1 MSSPLVILADDVEE
15 AVVLT
20 DEETDPNNH
29 PNFIES
35 NTSAITLE
43 ELSEKCIVP
52 TFADNT
58 LTIANIESVLEAGKN
73 VFGDL
78 TPVEI
83 RVSHQVNGRVPSAL
97 HKKASELTDEEKTVY
112 YQRMAFVCHV
122 AALSRSINGQTVHLC
137 IGGVRAY
144 NEDKLYGRQSPM
156 KFKIF
161 VGWQVRVCSNLML
174 TCDGFTGN
182 LECMTTSDIKE
193 HALELF
199 NGFNPVKDDNLRTLE
214 ALVNTSISEEQF
226 CKAVGRLRLYQA
238 LPTTTK
244 TELGLPIGRPGSK
257 RRSSWICGKSQLQE
271 RRWKRH
277 YHTLATPSA
286 LQRSRKTDLYRPLAG
301 EKSKLYRPSIRVGK
315 GIEWREPGICVVPVI
330 KEHRTARHN
339 NLKCSLRKRWQF
351 AFLLFC
357 KQPI

>member
-1 MSSPLVILADDVEE
+1 MTKKTKQTKTMTIEPIEGTVSSPLVIPADDVEE
-15 AVVLT
+15 AVVIM
-20 DEETDPNNH
+20 DEEIDPNNH

-52 TFADNT
+52 TFADNS
-58 LTIANIESVLEAGKN
+58 LTIANQSFIESVMEAGKS
-73 VFGDL
+73 VFGEL

-122 AALSRSINGQTVHLC
+122 AALSRSVNGQLVHLC

-161 VGWQVRVCSNLML
+161 CGWQVRVCSNLML

-193 HALELF
+193 KALELF
-199 NGFNPVKDDNLRTLE
+199 GGFDPIKDDNLRTLE
-214 ALVNTSISEEQF
+214 ALGTTSISEKQF

-244 TELGLPIGRPGSK
+244 TELGLPNITVGDQAVNAVVRGYVENPNFKKEDGSDTITLWQLLQLFNEAVK
-257 RRSSWICGKSQLQE
+257 QTYIDRWLERNQNCTDFVFGLEKALNGESQDYA
-271 RRWKRH
+271 W
-277 YHTLATPSA
+277 
-286 LQRSRKTDLYRPLAG
+286 
-301 EKSKLYRPSIRVGK
+301 
-315 GIEWREPGICVVPVI
+315 
-330 KEHRTARHN
+330 
-339 NLKCSLRKRWQF
+339 
-351 AFLLFC
+351 FLS
-357 KQPI
+357 

>member
-1 MSSPLVILADDVEE
+1 MTKKTTKKDETMTIEPIEGTVSSPLVILADDVEE
-15 AVVLT
+15 AVVIT
-20 DEETDPNNH
+20 DEEIDPNNH

-58 LTIANIESVLEAGKN
+58 LTIANQSFIESVLEAGKS
-73 VFGDL
+73 VFGEL

-97 HKKASELTDEEKTVY
+97 HKKTSELTDEEKTVY

-161 VGWQVRVCSNLML
+161 CGWQVRVCSNLML

-193 HALELF
+193 KALDLF

-244 TELGLPIGRPGSK
+244 TELGLPNVTLGDQAVNAVVRGYVENPNFKKEDGIDTITL
-257 RRSSWICGKSQLQE
+257 WQLLQLFNEAVKQTYIDRWLE
-271 RRWKRH
+271 RN
-277 YHTLATPSA
+277 
-286 LQRSRKTDLYRPLAG
+286 QNCTDLVFGLEKALNG
-301 EKSKLYRPSIRVGK
+301 ESQEYA
-315 GIEWREPGICVVPVI
+315 W
-330 KEHRTARHN
+330 
-339 NLKCSLRKRWQF
+339 
-351 AFLLFC
+351 FLS
-357 KQPI
+357 

>member
-1 MSSPLVILADDVEE
+1 MTKKTKQTKTMTIEPIEGTVSSPLVIPADDVEE
-15 AVVLT
+15 AVVIM
-20 DEETDPNNH
+20 DEEIDPNNH

-52 TFADNT
+52 TFADNS
-58 LTIANIESVLEAGKN
+58 LTIANQSFIESVMEAGKS
-73 VFGDL
+73 VFGEL
-78 TPVEI
+78 NPVEI

-122 AALSRSINGQTVHLC
+122 AALSRSVNGQLVHLC

-161 VGWQVRVCSNLML
+161 CGWQVRVCSNLML

-193 HALELF
+193 KALELF
-199 NGFNPVKDDNLRTLE
+199 GGFDPIKDDNLRTLE
-214 ALVNTSISEEQF
+214 ALGTTSISEEQF

-244 TELGLPIGRPGSK
+244 TELGLPNITVGDQAVNAVVRGYVENPNFKKEDGSDTITLWQLLQLFNEAVK
-257 RRSSWICGKSQLQE
+257 QTYIDRWLERNQNCTDFVFGLEKALNGESQDYA
-271 RRWKRH
+271 W
-277 YHTLATPSA
+277 
-286 LQRSRKTDLYRPLAG
+286 
-301 EKSKLYRPSIRVGK
+301 
-315 GIEWREPGICVVPVI
+315 
-330 KEHRTARHN
+330 
-339 NLKCSLRKRWQF
+339 
-351 AFLLFC
+351 FLS
-357 KQPI
+357 

>member
-1 MSSPLVILADDVEE
+1 MKQETTTMTVEPIEGALSSPLVIPTDDVEE
-15 AVVLT
+15 AVVL
-20 DEETDPNNH
+20 EEEIDPDNH

-35 NTSAITLE
+35 NTAAISLE

-58 LTIANIESVLEAGKN
+58 LTIANQSFIESVLEAGKN
-73 VFGDL
+73 VFGEL

-122 AALSRSINGQTVHLC
+122 AALSRSVNGQTVHLC

-182 LECMTTSDIKE
+182 IECMTTSDIREK
-193 HALELF
+193 ALELF
-199 NGFNPVKDDNLRTLE
+199 NSYDPIKDNELRTLE
-214 ALVNTSISEEQF
+214 ALGNTSISEAALCGVF
-226 CKAVGRLRLYQA
+226 GRLRLYQA
-238 LPTTTK
+238 LPNTTK
-244 TELGLPIGRPGSK
+244 TELGLPYVTLGDQAVNAVVRGYVDNPNFK
-257 RRSSWICGKSQLQE
+257 KEEGKDTITLWQLLQLCNEAVKQTYIDRWLE
-271 RRWKRH
+271 RN
-277 YHTLATPSA
+277 
-286 LQRSRKTDLYRPLAG
+286 QNCTDLVMGLEKALNG
-301 EKSKLYRPSIRVGK
+301 ESQEYA
-315 GIEWREPGICVVPVI
+315 W
-330 KEHRTARHN
+330 
-339 NLKCSLRKRWQF
+339 
-351 AFLLFC
+351 FLS
-357 KQPI
+357 

>member
-1 MSSPLVILADDVEE
+1 MTKKTKQTKTMTIEPIEGTVSSPLVIPADDVEE
-15 AVVLT
+15 AVVIM
-20 DEETDPNNH
+20 DEEIDPNNH

-52 TFADNT
+52 TFADNS
-58 LTIANIESVLEAGKN
+58 LTIANQSFIESVMEAGKS
-73 VFGDL
+73 VFGEL

-122 AALSRSINGQTVHLC
+122 AALSRSVNGQLVHLC

-161 VGWQVRVCSNLML
+161 CGWQVRVCSNLML

-182 LECMTTSDIKE
+182 LECMTTSDIREK
-193 HALELF
+193 ALELF
-199 NGFNPVKDDNLRTLE
+199 GGFDPIKDDNLRTLE
-214 ALVNTSISEEQF
+214 ALGTTSISEEQF

-244 TELGLPIGRPGSK
+244 TELGLPNITVGDQAVNAVVRGYVENPNFKKEDGSDTITLWQLLQLFNEAVK
-257 RRSSWICGKSQLQE
+257 QTYIDRWLERNQNCTDFVFGLEKALNGESQDYA
-271 RRWKRH
+271 W
-277 YHTLATPSA
+277 
-286 LQRSRKTDLYRPLAG
+286 
-301 EKSKLYRPSIRVGK
+301 
-315 GIEWREPGICVVPVI
+315 
-330 KEHRTARHN
+330 
-339 NLKCSLRKRWQF
+339 
-351 AFLLFC
+351 FLS
-357 KQPI
+357 

>member
-1 MSSPLVILADDVEE
+1 MTKKTKQTKTMTIEPIEGTVSSPLVIPADDVEE
-15 AVVLT
+15 AVVIM
-20 DEETDPNNH
+20 DEEIDPNNH

-52 TFADNT
+52 TFADNS
-58 LTIANIESVLEAGKN
+58 LTIANQSFIESVMEAGKS
-73 VFGDL
+73 VFGEL

-122 AALSRSINGQTVHLC
+122 AALSRSVNGQLVHLC

-161 VGWQVRVCSNLML
+161 CGWQVRVCSNLML

-193 HALELF
+193 KALELF
-199 NGFNPVKDDNLRTLE
+199 GGFDPIKDDNLRTLE
-214 ALVNTSISEEQF
+214 ALGTTSISEEQF

-244 TELGLPIGRPGSK
+244 TELGLPNITMGDQAVNAVVRGYVENPNFKKEDGSDTITLWQLLQLFNEAVK
-257 RRSSWICGKSQLQE
+257 QTYIDRWLERNQNCTDFVFGLEKALNGESQDYA
-271 RRWKRH
+271 W
-277 YHTLATPSA
+277 
-286 LQRSRKTDLYRPLAG
+286 
-301 EKSKLYRPSIRVGK
+301 
-315 GIEWREPGICVVPVI
+315 
-330 KEHRTARHN
+330 
-339 NLKCSLRKRWQF
+339 
-351 AFLLFC
+351 FLS
-357 KQPI
+357 

>member
-1 MSSPLVILADDVEE
+1 MTKKTKQTKTMTIEPIEGTVSSPLVILADDVEE
-15 AVVLT
+15 AVVIT
-20 DEETDPNNH
+20 DEEIDPNNH

-58 LTIANIESVLEAGKN
+58 LTIANQSFIESVLEAGKS
-73 VFGDL
+73 VFGEL

-97 HKKASELTDEEKTVY
+97 HKKTSELTDEEKTVY

-161 VGWQVRVCSNLML
+161 CGWQVRVCSNLML

-193 HALELF
+193 KALELF
-199 NGFNPVKDDNLRTLE
+199 NGFNPVKDDNLRTLK

-244 TELGLPIGRPGSK
+244 TELGLPNVTLGDQAVNAVVRGYVENPNFKKEDGIDTITL
-257 RRSSWICGKSQLQE
+257 WQLLQLFNEAVKQTYIDRWLE
-271 RRWKRH
+271 RN
-277 YHTLATPSA
+277 
-286 LQRSRKTDLYRPLAG
+286 QNCTDLVFGLEKALNG
-301 EKSKLYRPSIRVGK
+301 ESQEYA
-315 GIEWREPGICVVPVI
+315 W
-330 KEHRTARHN
+330 
-339 NLKCSLRKRWQF
+339 
-351 AFLLFC
+351 FLS
-357 KQPI
+357 

>member
-1 MSSPLVILADDVEE
+1 MTKKTKQTKTMTIEPIEGTVSSPLVIPADDVEE
-15 AVVLT
+15 AVVIM
-20 DEETDPNNH
+20 DEEIDPNNH

-52 TFADNT
+52 TFADNS
-58 LTIANIESVLEAGKN
+58 LTIANQSFIESVMEAGKS
-73 VFGDL
+73 VFGEL

-122 AALSRSINGQTVHLC
+122 AALSRSVNGQLVHLC

-156 KFKIF
+156 KFKLF
-161 VGWQVRVCSNLML
+161 CGWQVRVCSNLML

-193 HALELF
+193 KALELF
-199 NGFNPVKDDNLRTLE
+199 GGFDPIKDENLRTLE
-214 ALVNTSISEEQF
+214 ALGTTSISEEQF

-244 TELGLPIGRPGSK
+244 TELGLPNFNVGDQAVNAVVRGYVENPNFKKEDGSDTITLWQLLQLFNEAVK
-257 RRSSWICGKSQLQE
+257 QTYIDRWLERNQNCTDFVFGLEKALNGESQDYA
-271 RRWKRH
+271 W
-277 YHTLATPSA
+277 
-286 LQRSRKTDLYRPLAG
+286 
-301 EKSKLYRPSIRVGK
+301 
-315 GIEWREPGICVVPVI
+315 
-330 KEHRTARHN
+330 
-339 NLKCSLRKRWQF
+339 
-351 AFLLFC
+351 FLS
-357 KQPI
+357 

>member
-1 MSSPLVILADDVEE
+1 MEENKTKKTKIVPTDGTISSEFIIPTEDIETNNNVVVMEE
-15 AVVLT
+15 
-20 DEETDPNNH
+20 DNDSDNH

-58 LTIANIESVLEAGKN
+58 LTIANQSFIESVLEAGKS
-73 VFGDL
+73 VFGEL

-83 RVSHQVNGRVPSAL
+83 RVSHQVNGRVPTAL
-97 HKKASELTDEEKTVY
+97 QKKTSELTDEEKTVY

-122 AALSRSINGQTVHLC
+122 AALSRSINGELVHLC

-156 KFKIF
+156 KFKVF

-174 TCDGFTGN
+174 TCDGFSGI
-182 LECMTTSDIKE
+182 LECMTSTDIKE
-193 HALELF
+193 KALELF
-199 NGFNPVKDDNLRTLE
+199 SGFDPVKDNNLRTLE
-214 ALVNTSISEEQF
+214 ALGNTSISEEQF

-244 TELGLPIGRPGSK
+244 TELGLPNVTLGDQAVNAVVRGYVENPNFKKEEGNDTITL
-257 RRSSWICGKSQLQE
+257 WQLLQLFNEAVKQTYIDRWLE
-271 RRWKRH
+271 RN
-277 YHTLATPSA
+277 
-286 LQRSRKTDLYRPLAG
+286 QNCTDLVFGLEKALNG
-301 EKSKLYRPSIRVGK
+301 ESQEYA
-315 GIEWREPGICVVPVI
+315 W
-330 KEHRTARHN
+330 
-339 NLKCSLRKRWQF
+339 
-351 AFLLFC
+351 FLS
-357 KQPI
+357 

>member
-1 MSSPLVILADDVEE
+1 MTKKTKQTKTMTIEPIEGTVSSPLVIPADDVEE
-15 AVVLT
+15 AVVIM
-20 DEETDPNNH
+20 DEEIDPNNH

-52 TFADNT
+52 TFADNS
-58 LTIANIESVLEAGKN
+58 LTIANQSFIESVMEAGKS
-73 VFGDL
+73 VFGEL

-122 AALSRSINGQTVHLC
+122 AALSRSVNGQLVHLC

-161 VGWQVRVCSNLML
+161 CGWQVRVCSNLML

-193 HALELF
+193 KALELF
-199 NGFNPVKDDNLRTLE
+199 GGFDPIKDENLRTLE
-214 ALVNTSISEEQF
+214 ALGTTSISEEQF

-244 TELGLPIGRPGSK
+244 TELGLPNFNVGDQAVNAVVRGYVENPNFKKEDGSDTITL
-257 RRSSWICGKSQLQE
+257 WQLLQLFNEAVKQTYIDRWLE
-271 RRWKRH
+271 RNQNCTDFVFGLEK
-277 YHTLATPSA
+277 A
-286 LQRSRKTDLYRPLAG
+286 LNG
-301 EKSKLYRPSIRVGK
+301 ES
-315 GIEWREPGICVVPVI
+315 
-330 KEHRTARHN
+330 
-339 NLKCSLRKRWQF
+339 
-351 AFLLFC
+351 
-357 KQPI
+357 

>member
-1 MSSPLVILADDVEE
+1 MTKKTKQTKTMTIEPIEGTVSSPLVIPANDVEE
-15 AVVLT
+15 AVVIM
-20 DEETDPNNH
+20 DEEIDPDNH

-52 TFADNT
+52 TFADNS
-58 LTIANIESVLEAGKN
+58 LTIANQSFIESVMEAGKS
-73 VFGDL
+73 VFGEL

-122 AALSRSINGQTVHLC
+122 AALSRSVNGQLVHLC

-161 VGWQVRVCSNLML
+161 CGWQVRVCSNLML

-193 HALELF
+193 KALELF
-199 NGFNPVKDDNLRTLE
+199 GGFDPIKDDNLRTLE
-214 ALVNTSISEEQF
+214 ALGTTSISEEQF

-244 TELGLPIGRPGSK
+244 TELGLPNITVGDQAVNAVVRGYVENPNFKKEDGSDTITLWQLLQLFNEAVK
-257 RRSSWICGKSQLQE
+257 QTYIDRWLERNQNCTDFVFGLEKALNGESQDYA
-271 RRWKRH
+271 W
-277 YHTLATPSA
+277 
-286 LQRSRKTDLYRPLAG
+286 
-301 EKSKLYRPSIRVGK
+301 
-315 GIEWREPGICVVPVI
+315 
-330 KEHRTARHN
+330 
-339 NLKCSLRKRWQF
+339 
-351 AFLLFC
+351 FLS
-357 KQPI
+357 

>member
-1 MSSPLVILADDVEE
+1 M
-15 AVVLT
+15 
-20 DEETDPNNH
+20 
-29 PNFIES
+29 
-35 NTSAITLE
+35 
-43 ELSEKCIVP
+43 
-52 TFADNT
+52 
-58 LTIANIESVLEAGKN
+58 EAGKS
-73 VFGDL
+73 VFGEL

-122 AALSRSINGQTVHLC
+122 AALSRSVNGQLVHLC

-161 VGWQVRVCSNLML
+161 CGWQVRVCSNLML

-193 HALELF
+193 KALELF
-199 NGFNPVKDDNLRTLE
+199 SGFDPIKDDELKTLE
-214 ALVNTSISEEQF
+214 ELGKTSISEEQF

-244 TELGLPIGRPGSK
+244 TELGLPNVTVGDQAVNAVVRGYVENPNFKKEDGNDAITLWQLLQLFNEAVKQTYIDRWLERNQNCTDFVFGLEKALNGE
-257 RRSSWICGKSQLQE
+257 SQE
-271 RRWKRH
+271 YAW
-277 YHTLATPSA
+277 
-286 LQRSRKTDLYRPLAG
+286 
-301 EKSKLYRPSIRVGK
+301 
-315 GIEWREPGICVVPVI
+315 
-330 KEHRTARHN
+330 
-339 NLKCSLRKRWQF
+339 
-351 AFLLFC
+351 FLS
-357 KQPI
+357 